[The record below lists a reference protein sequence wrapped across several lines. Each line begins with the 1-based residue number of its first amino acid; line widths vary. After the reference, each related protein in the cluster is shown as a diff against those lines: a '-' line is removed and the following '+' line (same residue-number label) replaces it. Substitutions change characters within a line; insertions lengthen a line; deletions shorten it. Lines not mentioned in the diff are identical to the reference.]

1 MILNIVL
8 HGLKRKGL
16 GATTNCPQI
25 FRSSFIQDLLRVFTD
40 FDGLHG
46 FEILL
51 SIKAIVWWYKK
62 LGLGT
67 TLNSSYL
74 YLKWVKIVQ
83 SYFYYD

>member
-1 MILNIVL
+1 MQ
-8 HGLKRKGL
+8 
-16 GATTNCPQI
+16 PQI
-25 FRSSFIQDLLRVFTD
+25 VPKSSGVASFKIYLEIQKLGVFTD